1 MPMNSYVA
9 FKACEDFHTKN
20 ERWPGTNDVEN
31 VMLKVVP
38 TILQE
43 VDPTLDGNELVE
55 KAVRE
60 M

>member
-1 MPMNSYVA
+1 MNYYVA

-20 ERWPGTNDVEN
+20 GRWPGTNDVEN
-31 VMLKVVP
+31 VMEKVVP
-38 TILQE
+38 PILQE
-43 VDPTLDGNELVE
+43 VNSTHDGDELVE